1 MALTAI
7 ELANR
12 LRAEQ
17 RLEQQWIGRHFET
30 LEDGHFS
37 AVAISDE
44 ECWLAPYPEFSLT
57 IYRGQ
62 NRYVEPCLPSL
73 HRAHPNKIERLIERI
88 RAAEFELL
96 LSEHP
101 ALMDFSTWS
110 VEGLRPRIDYEGIAQ
125 HYGLKTDLLDFTSN
139 PLVAAFFA
147 CCQYDRN
154 ARGFRPITQ
163 PGPSGIIYR
172 YVPVSYMDLE
182 KSRPF
187 VVGLQP
193 LRRPAEQYAWCVR
206 LPHRTS
212 LHSQRVVSAFSFVHD
227 PQVSWKIFQDFEGGA
242 KLFPDDSVSAKASAI
257 ASASTFSR
265 DAFSLAMTRYGQ
277 HMKER
282 STLNDLARHGIQ
294 ITRIREISFT
304 QAEIEG
310 ATVEWNERR
319 SDLISRI
326 HWRRAFYPQ

>member
-1 MALTAI
+1 MALTAL

-17 RLEQQWIGRHFET
+17 RLGQQWIDGHFEAV
-30 LEDGHFS
+30 EDGHYS

-62 NRYVEPCLPSL
+62 NQYVEPCLPSL

-88 RAAEFELL
+88 RAAEFQLL
-96 LSEHP
+96 LSDHP
-101 ALMDFSTWS
+101 AVTDFSNWS
-110 VEGLRPRIDYEGIAQ
+110 VERLRPRIDYEGLAQ

-147 CCQYDRN
+147 CCHYDRG
-154 ARGFRPITQ
+154 AGGFRPITQ
-163 PGPSGIIYR
+163 PGPPGIIYR
-172 YVPVSYMDLE
+172 YNAILDMELDKP
-182 KSRPF
+182 RPL

-193 LRRPAEQYAWCVR
+193 LRRPAEQYAWGVR
-206 LPHRTS
+206 LPHRIS
-212 LHSQRVVSAFSFVHD
+212 LNSQRVVSAFSFVHD

-242 KLFPDDSVSAKASAI
+242 KLFPDDVVAVKTSAI
-257 ASASTFSR
+257 ASTSNFSR
-265 DAFSLAMTRYGQ
+265 EAFSLAMTKYGQ

-294 ITRIREISFT
+294 ITTTREISFT
-304 QAEIEG
+304 QTEIAG
-310 ATVEWNERR
+310 AAVEWNNRR

-326 HWRRAFYPQ
+326 HWRRVFYP

>member
-7 ELANR
+7 ELANK
-12 LRAEQ
+12 LREEQ
-17 RLEQQWIGRHFET
+17 RLRQQWFEHHFEA
-30 LEDGHFS
+30 LEDDHFS

-57 IYRGQ
+57 VYRGQ
-62 NRYVEPCLPSL
+62 NQYVEPCLPLL

-96 LSEHP
+96 VSEHP
-101 ALMDFSTWS
+101 AIVDFSTLS
-110 VEGLRPRIDYEGIAQ
+110 IVGLRPRIDYEGLAQ

-147 CCQYDRN
+147 CCAYDKM
-154 ARGFRPITQ
+154 AGEFRPITR
-163 PGPSGIIYR
+163 PGPPGIIYR
-172 YVPVSYMDLE
+172 YDPVCYMDLE
-182 KSRPF
+182 TSSPF

-193 LRRPAEQYAWCVR
+193 LRRPGEQYAWCVR
-206 LPHRTS
+206 LPHRIS

-242 KLFPDDSVSAKASAI
+242 KLFPDDPVSTKASAI
-257 ASASTFSR
+257 ASTSNFSH
-265 DAFSLAMTRYGQ
+265 DAFSLAMARYGQ

-294 ITRIREISFT
+294 ITRNQEISFT

-310 ATVEWNERR
+310 AAAEWNERR
-319 SDLISRI
+319 PDLISRI